1 MDREERLSCRRE
13 YDRGRQIQETAGQR
27 EVRLRQGKR
36 QGSGNS
42 IQDDAMGLHLGQVA
56 VGACKS

>member
-13 YDRGRQIQETAGQR
+13 YDRGRRAQETAGQR

-36 QGSGNS
+36 QGLGNS
-42 IQDDAMGLHLGQVA
+42 IQDDAMGLHLGLVA